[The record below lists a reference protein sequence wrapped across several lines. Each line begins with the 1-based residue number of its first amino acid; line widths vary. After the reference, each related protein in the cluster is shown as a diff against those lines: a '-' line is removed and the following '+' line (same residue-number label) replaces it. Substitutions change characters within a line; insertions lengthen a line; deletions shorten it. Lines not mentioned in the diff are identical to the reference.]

1 MNIKLINYENG
12 VNKFTEELD
21 PMSHVL
27 RNRGVTDIEG
37 FFNLG
42 WDDVQSSYDLD
53 NIQLA
58 ADKILYHCRNSK
70 TIAVLVD
77 CDADG
82 MTSAAVLIN
91 YLEEQ
96 RRMGFVGENNT
107 WDGNTPEF
115 QYLLHEKKEH
125 GLTDTIIMK
134 QLRDLV
140 KPALLIV
147 PDASGTDEQYKA
159 LNDLG
164 IDIVVL
170 DHHDTK
176 EKGDNNKTI
185 VVNNQHS
192 EKYRNKDLSGVGV
205 VYQLCRVFDD
215 MLSFVTADKWLDL
228 VAVGLVADVMDMRSP
243 ETRFLVLEGLKPE
256 NIRSPFLRQA
266 RIDLSYS
273 LGGEY
278 NPLNVAFYIGPLFN
292 AVLRIGTMEEKTLLF
307 RSLLD
312 ADALSEIENGKRGCK
327 GEMVELVV
335 ETLRQ
340 STNAKGRQKRRQD
353 KLTELIDAVISEEGL
368 LQNKVLMLAIDDF
381 EEDQRALS
389 GLIAN
394 KIQDYYQRPC
404 ILMFQN
410 EDGSYSGSVRA
421 PDNIEAFA
429 GFRDQCNDSKL
440 VVYASGHAQAFGIK
454 VTAANVQ
461 ALQNHFNKKYA
472 DIVVDATY
480 NCDFCFDASDPKL
493 GETIEALAAGKE
505 VWGTGIKEPLIA
517 VTNVHISRSS
527 LTLMS
532 ADKNPTLKIDL
543 PVGVECLRFR
553 SSKEE
558 FDSLCLPYDGV
569 EQYYEGVIV
578 GKCSINEW
586 RGKCT
591 PQLFIENYEVGDVKY
606 EF

>member
-1 MNIKLINYENG
+1 MNIKLINPDNG
-12 VNKFTEELD
+12 TSQFSKELD
-21 PMSHVL
+21 PVSQVL
-27 RNRGVTDIEG
+27 LNRGVKDIEG
-37 FFNLG
+37 FFNIS
-42 WDDVQSSYDLD
+42 WDTLQSAYDLD

-58 ADKILYHCRNSK
+58 ANKILHHCRNSK

-91 YLEEQ
+91 YLETQ
-96 RRMGFVGENNT
+96 RLIGEVGENQT
-107 WDGNTPEF
+107 WEGNIPEF

-125 GLTDTIIMK
+125 GLSDTNIMR

-147 PDASGTDEQYKA
+147 PDASGTDDQYKA

-192 EKYRNKDLSGVGV
+192 EKYLNKDLSGVGV

-215 MLSFVTADKWLDL
+215 MLTLVIADKWLDL
-228 VAVGLVADVMDMRSP
+228 VAVGLVSDVMDMRAP
-243 ETRFLVLEGLKPE
+243 ETRFLVQEGLRPE
-256 NIRSPFLRQA
+256 NISSPFLQQA

-273 LGGEY
+273 LGGDY
-278 NPLNVAFYIGPLFN
+278 NAINVGFYIGPLFN

-312 ADALSEIENGKRGCK
+312 VDAISEIENGKRGCK
-327 GEMVELVV
+327 GEMVPLVV

-340 STNAKGRQKRRQD
+340 ATNAKGRQKRRQD
-353 KLTELIDAVISEEGL
+353 KLTELIDTVISEEKL
-368 LQNKVLMLAIDDF
+368 MLNKIILLAIDDF

-394 KIQDYYQRPC
+394 KIQDYYQRPA
-404 ILMFQN
+404 IIMFKN
-410 EDGSYSGSVRA
+410 EDGSYSGSSRA
-421 PDNIEAFA
+421 PDNIEAFQN
-429 GFRDQCNDSKL
+429 FRDQCNESKL
-440 VVYASGHAQAFGIK
+440 VVFASGHGQAFGIK

-461 ALQNHFNKKYA
+461 KLQDYFNNKYA
-472 DIVVDATY
+472 TVVVDATY
-480 NCDFCFDASDPKL
+480 NCDFCFDANDPKL
-493 GETIEALAAGKE
+493 CEVIEALAENKAI
-505 VWGTGIKEPLIA
+505 WGTGLKEPLIA
-517 VTNVHISRSS
+517 ITNAHISRSS

-543 PVGVECLRFR
+543 PSGVECLRFR
-553 SSKEE
+553 SSREE

-569 EQYYEGVIV
+569 EQYYEGIIV
-578 GKCSINEW
+578 GKSSINEW
-586 RGKCT
+586 RGNRT
-591 PQLFIENYEVGDVKY
+591 PQLFIEDYEVGNVFY